1 MELKLY
7 WKIFCRRWWLTALII
22 FFVALTIPFHQNPP
36 PSYHAAMRFLVGVK
50 PDITSPNAYDYDR
63 YYTWQTAE
71 YLIDDLSE
79 VVRGSVFSQAVQQQL
94 QQDGAAAKIAAVTI
108 QGSTQTSKLHRLLHI
123 GIDGPSKSDVS
134 AIAAAT
140 QKVLENEVTRF
151 FPEAYARGAT
161 VILVDGP
168 HISRNAPGLREKLA
182 MPMRLF
188 LALLAGLLGEFLLYY
203 LDDRIWERSDLETFG
218 WTVIAEIPRS

>member
-1 MELKLY
+1 MELKIY
-7 WKIFCRRWWLTALII
+7 WKVFLRRWWLTALIV
-22 FFVALTIPFHQNPP
+22 FLAALTIPFHKNPP
-36 PSYHAAMRFLVGVK
+36 TTYHAEMRFLVGVK

-63 YYTWQTAE
+63 YYTWRTAE

-94 QQDGAAAKIAAVTI
+94 QQTGTSAQLSAVTI
-108 QGSTQTSKLHRLLHI
+108 QGSTQTSKLHRLLNV
-123 GIDGPSKSDVS
+123 GINGPSETDVS
-134 AIAAAT
+134 AVAAAT
-140 QKVLENEVTRF
+140 QQVLENEITRF

-188 LALLAGLLGEFLLYY
+188 LAWLAGLFAEFILYY
-203 LDDRIWERSDLETFG
+203 LDDRIWERSDVEALG
-218 WTVIAEIPRS
+218 WEVIAEIPRS